1 MSRAFCLVCQAA
13 RGSFSTASIHTK
25 YILFNCICINFDGN
39 TNNGKVCHIK
49 IEYYI
54 IPHNQELVNSFT
66 KIFSKV
72 AKKPSANEAKGLNFA
87 ILNTRSIKYFPI
99 LPHRKVVHLL
109 HGIGAIVIEPSGDD
123 GAESVD
129 EEGGFIVAGRVI
141 GYCLKVCAE
150 LLGIVFDGVKE
161 PREVIGIGAR
171 VDACIREHLHKYLFN
186 FGFHIRSS
194 LHKLVGQTD
203 DFGCELLAL
212 CLYDSVIDGIGKTCK
227 NTADNTDNNAYHHCH
242 ISV

>member
-1 MSRAFCLVCQAA
+1 M
-13 RGSFSTASIHTK
+13 
-25 YILFNCICINFDGN
+25 
-39 TNNGKVCHIK
+39 
-49 IEYYI
+49 
-54 IPHNQELVNSFT
+54 
-66 KIFSKV
+66 
-72 AKKPSANEAKGLNFA
+72 
-87 ILNTRSIKYFPI
+87 
-99 LPHRKVVHLL
+99 L
-109 HGIGAIVIEPSGDD
+109 HGVGAIVIEPSGDD

-194 LHKLVGQTD
+194 LHKLVGKAND
-203 DFGCELLAL
+203 LGRELLAL
-212 CLYDSVIDGIGKTCK
+212 CLYDSVIDGIGQACK
-227 NTADNTDNNAYHHCH
+227 DTADNTDNNAYHHCH
-242 ISV
+242 IPV